1 MFDPITISASLGI
14 ASQAFSNIKRMF
26 QAGRDLEAMSQ
37 DLSRWMGA
45 VSDVDN
51 AHKSAKN
58 PSMLRKVFSG
68 GSIEQEAIEAYTA
81 KQKLEAQRYELK
93 QFLMFTY
100 GSKAWDDLLQMEGQI
115 RKRRQKEIY
124 DRKIFREKV
133 IGIVALTIVL
143 SIGIGLLGLFVYT
156 LMGFDRGWWLSD

>member
-1 MFDPITISASLGI
+1 MFDPVTISAAVAT
-14 ASQAFSNIKRMF
+14 ASTAFNGIKRAF
-26 QAGRDLEAMSQ
+26 AAGRDLEAMSQ

-58 PSMLRKVFSG
+58 PSMLRKVFGG
-68 GSIEQEAIEAYTA
+68 GSVEQEAIEAYTA

-93 QFLMFTY
+93 QFLMFTH
-100 GSKAWDDLLQMEGQI
+100 GSKAWDDLLAMEGQI

-124 DRKIFREKV
+124 DKQVFREKV
-133 IGIVALTIVL
+133 ITYVVL
-143 SIGIGLLGLFVYT
+143 AVVLVVGVSVLGGFVYG
-156 LMGFDRGWWLSD
+156 LMGFDRGWW